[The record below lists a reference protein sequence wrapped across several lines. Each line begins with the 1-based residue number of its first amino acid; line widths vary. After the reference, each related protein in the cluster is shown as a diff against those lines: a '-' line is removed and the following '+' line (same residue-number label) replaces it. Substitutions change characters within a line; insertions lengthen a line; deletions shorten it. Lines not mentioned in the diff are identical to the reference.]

1 MEADRAHLWYRVD
14 LKSLIRAA
22 LLHDYFLYDWHD
34 WDNGE
39 HQWHG
44 FTHGHA
50 ALVNALKD
58 FKLNDIERN
67 SIENHMFPMTPVPP
81 RYIEGYLVTLRTNAP
96 PPPRPSRSTG
106 STSAR
111 CPPRSLTPRS
121 KPVDDHHTR
130 TLFPLVSVLQFR
142 RLDVRVHSLS
152 CQQHRLV
159 NRGFLNGPLCP
170 IYGTG
175 AILGVAIL
183 GNVHNPIIIFLI
195 SMVGATIL
203 EYTTSWVMEQLFH
216 ARWWDY
222 SNFRFNL
229 QGRVCLLGA
238 LIFGLGGVGV
248 VLGSQPYVE
257 RVTDM
262 IPLPMLHTLV
272 TVLALITIIDLAVTV
287 AGMLEFERVLDSVS
301 QVVQDVAARAGG
313 TWQWGSSAVSD
324 RMRELSQDTV
334 ERLRWAVNGVINAQQ
349 KRMLKSF
356 PKFQVPDRQDIIDSL
371 RELMGPRR

>member
-1 MEADRAHLWYRVD
+1 MIITLEH
-14 LKSLIRAA
+14 
-22 LLHDYFLYDWHD
+22 YFLWFLFYSFVGWMY
-34 WDNGE
+34 E
-39 HQWHG
+39 SI
-44 FTHGHA
+44 
-50 ALVNALKD
+50 LV
-58 FKLNDIERN
+58 
-67 SIENHMFPMTPVPP
+67 
-81 RYIEGYLVTLRTNAP
+81 
-96 PPPRPSRSTG
+96 
-106 STSAR
+106 
-111 CPPRSLTPRS
+111 
-121 KPVDDHHTR
+121 
-130 TLFPLVSVLQFR
+130 
-142 RLDVRVHSLS
+142 S

-183 GNVHNPIIIFLI
+183 GNVRNPIIIFLI

-287 AGMLEFERVLDSVS
+287 TGMLEFEQVLDSVA

-313 TWQWGSSAVSD
+313 TWQRGSSAVSD

>member
-1 MEADRAHLWYRVD
+1 MITTLEH
-14 LKSLIRAA
+14 
-22 LLHDYFLYDWHD
+22 YFLWFLFYSFAGWMY
-34 WDNGE
+34 E
-39 HQWHG
+39 SI
-44 FTHGHA
+44 
-50 ALVNALKD
+50 LV
-58 FKLNDIERN
+58 
-67 SIENHMFPMTPVPP
+67 
-81 RYIEGYLVTLRTNAP
+81 
-96 PPPRPSRSTG
+96 
-106 STSAR
+106 
-111 CPPRSLTPRS
+111 
-121 KPVDDHHTR
+121 
-130 TLFPLVSVLQFR
+130 
-142 RLDVRVHSLS
+142 S

-183 GNVHNPIIIFLI
+183 GNVHNPITIFLI

-287 AGMLEFERVLDSVS
+287 TGMLEFEQVLDSVA

-313 TWQWGSSAVSD
+313 TWQRGSSAVSD
-324 RMRELSQDTV
+324 RMREFSQDTV

-356 PKFQVPDRQDIIDSL
+356 PKFQVPNRQDIIDSL

>member
-1 MEADRAHLWYRVD
+1 MITTLEH
-14 LKSLIRAA
+14 
-22 LLHDYFLYDWHD
+22 YFLWFLFYSFVGWMY
-34 WDNGE
+34 E
-39 HQWHG
+39 SI
-44 FTHGHA
+44 
-50 ALVNALKD
+50 LV
-58 FKLNDIERN
+58 
-67 SIENHMFPMTPVPP
+67 
-81 RYIEGYLVTLRTNAP
+81 
-96 PPPRPSRSTG
+96 
-106 STSAR
+106 
-111 CPPRSLTPRS
+111 
-121 KPVDDHHTR
+121 
-130 TLFPLVSVLQFR
+130 
-142 RLDVRVHSLS
+142 S

-183 GNVHNPIIIFLI
+183 GNVRNPIIIFLI

-262 IPLPMLHTLV
+262 MPLPMLHTLV
-272 TVLALITIIDLAVTV
+272 TVLALIAIIDLAVTV
-287 AGMLEFERVLDSVS
+287 TGMLEFEQVLDSVA

-313 TWQWGSSAVSD
+313 TWQRGSSAVSD

-371 RELMGPRR
+371 RELMGSRR

>member
-1 MEADRAHLWYRVD
+1 MPQNFYELVWIFIIYAFIGWCTEVSY
-14 LKSLIRAA
+14 AA
-22 LLHDYFLYDWHD
+22 LD
-34 WDNGE
+34 
-39 HQWHG
+39 
-44 FTHGHA
+44 
-50 ALVNALKD
+50 
-58 FKLNDIERN
+58 
-67 SIENHMFPMTPVPP
+67 
-81 RYIEGYLVTLRTNAP
+81 
-96 PPPRPSRSTG
+96 TG
-106 STSAR
+106 
-111 CPPRSLTPRS
+111 
-121 KPVDDHHTR
+121 K
-130 TLFPLVSVLQFR
+130 F
-142 RLDVRVHSLS
+142 
-152 CQQHRLV
+152 V
-159 NRGFLNGPLCP
+159 NRGFLNGPYCP

-175 AILGVAIL
+175 AVLVLLVLGRIQ
-183 GNVHNPIIIFLI
+183 NPVLLFFA
-195 SMVGATIL
+195 GALVTCSL
-203 EYTTSWVMEQLFH
+203 EYLTSWLMEKLFH